1 MGLVRKNFKFRFLG
15 SWKTWV
21 VTLCEGKTIVMVAH
35 FSLITVVA
43 HVECFESWWNF
54 FLLHLCFVEHNKN
67 QNMQYCDISSRL
79 PIFWCCHVRDSSFLE
94 GKPTDKLCWTD
105 KNICISLKWD
115 LQENSIQ
122 PTIIWVYISLITTH
136 PQKNFELS
144 LTIILWENKYHNSCK
159 LKNWRH
165 YNILSNHR

>member
-1 MGLVRKNFKFRFLG
+1 MGLVRKKIQVPVFGFLENMGRYTLWGQNHCYGG
-15 SWKTWV
+15 SFFFDNSSGSCWMLWK
-21 VTLCEGKTIVMVAH
+21 L
-35 FSLITVVA
+35 
-43 HVECFESWWNF
+43 VEL

-122 PTIIWVYISLITTH
+122 PTIIWVYISLIVGYQRNYNTST
-136 PQKNFELS
+136 K
-144 LTIILWENKYHNSCK
+144 
-159 LKNWRH
+159 KNWIIP
-165 YNILSNHR
+165 YDNPMGK